1 MSDDLNQSESDD
13 AQLSRAVAME
23 TGQLLLEIRD
33 SFGEIEH
40 GDRDRA
46 TTLRLTADR
55 EAHLHI
61 HARLSAARPGD
72 AILSEEGD
80 DDLERLHAD
89 RVWIVDPLD
98 GTWEYGQHRADFA
111 VHIALWT
118 RSEGR
123 EGTLSAATVDVPA
136 HGRTWS
142 VLDEVSPSAPLPT
155 DRPVR
160 IVTSRTRAPETLP
173 AMLEHM
179 TYLLGASAPF
189 GIEAVGVGSVGA
201 KAAEVFAGRAEAY
214 VHLGGFNE
222 WDLAAPL
229 AVALSRGIVC
239 IPVLGDGFMF
249 NRADPYQPGV
259 IMAIPAIADV
269 VRESLTKLWPK
280 NHTV

>member
-1 MSDDLNQSESDD
+1 MSDDVANIDLDD
-13 AQLSRAVAME
+13 AHLSRVVAME
-23 TGQLLLEIRD
+23 AGKLLLEIRD

-40 GDRDRA
+40 GDRERSA
-46 TTLRLTADR
+46 QLRHTADR

-61 HARLSAARPGD
+61 HARLSQARPGD

-98 GTWEYGQHRADFA
+98 GTWEYGQQRADFA

-118 RSEGR
+118 RTDGR
-123 EGTLSAATVDVPA
+123 EGALSAATVDVPA
-136 HGRTWS
+136 HGQTWS
-142 VLDEVSPSAPLPT
+142 VLDDVSPMAQLPS

-173 AMLEHM
+173 AMVDRM
-179 TYLLGASAPF
+179 TYLLAGAAPF
-189 GIEAVGVGSVGA
+189 GIESVGVGSVGA
-201 KAAEVFAGRAEAY
+201 KAAEVFSGRAEVY
-214 VHLGGFNE
+214 VHVGGFNE

-229 AVALSRGIVC
+229 AVALSRGLVC
-239 IPVLGDGFMF
+239 LPVHGDGFTF

-269 VRESLTKLWPK
+269 VRESLTELWP
-280 NHTV
+280 TA